1 MEHDLS
7 SDDVAILIRA
17 KRIQKEKGIE
27 ATSVSDICST
37 AGISRKTGYKWAA
50 QHETE
55 QQDKQKALS
64 EELATLQTTHE
75 ELLQNH
81 DELHFQHE
89 GLKLAWKIHR
99 VDEMLVSQKKT
110 NTARRAKNSGAFSA

>member
-7 SDDVAILIRA
+7 PDDVAILIRA
-17 KRIQKEKGIE
+17 QRIQKEKGIK
-27 ATSVSDICST
+27 ASNVSAICST

-50 QHETE
+50 QHERE
-55 QQDKQKALS
+55 QQDKQKALT
-64 EELATLQTTHE
+64 EELATLQSTHE

-81 DELHFQHE
+81 DELNFQHE

-99 VDEMLVSQKKT
+99 VDDMLASQKKSK
-110 NTARRAKNSGAFSA
+110 RRKKNKK

>member
-7 SDDVAILIRA
+7 PDDVAILIRA
-17 KRIQKEKGIE
+17 KRIQKEKGIKA
-27 ATSVSDICST
+27 ATVSEICST

-55 QQDKQKALS
+55 QQEKQKVLS
-64 EELATLQTTHE
+64 EELATLQVSHK

-81 DELHFQHE
+81 DELTFQHE

-99 VDEMLVSQKKT
+99 VDEMLASQKKT
-110 NTARRAKNSGAFSA
+110 NVTGGGEDSSTFPA

>member
-1 MEHDLS
+1 MAQDLS
-7 SDDVAILIRA
+7 PDDVAILIRA
-17 KRIQKEKGIE
+17 KRIQKEKGIK
-27 ATSVSDICST
+27 ATSVSDICAT

-64 EELATLQTTHE
+64 EELSTLRGSHE

-81 DELHFQHE
+81 DDLSFEHE
-89 GLKLAWKIHR
+89 GLKLAWQIHR
-99 VDEMLVSQKKT
+99 VDELLAKKKDT
-110 NTARRAKNSGAFSA
+110 HRKKNKK

>member
-1 MEHDLS
+1 MGHDLS
-7 SDDVAILIRA
+7 PEDVAILIRA
-17 KRIQKEKGIE
+17 KRIQKEKGIK
-27 ATSVSDICST
+27 ATTVSDICST

-55 QQDKQKALS
+55 QQEKQKALS
-64 EELATLQTTHE
+64 EELATLQANHK

-81 DELHFQHE
+81 NELDFQHE

-99 VDEMLVSQKKT
+99 VDEMLSSQKKT
-110 NTARRAKNSGAFSA
+110 NTARGTKDSSTFPA

>member
-1 MEHDLS
+1 MGHDLS
-7 SDDVAILIRA
+7 PDDVAILIRA
-17 KRIQKEKGIE
+17 KRIQKEKGIK
-27 ATSVSDICST
+27 ATTVSDICST

-55 QQDKQKALS
+55 QQEKQKALK
-64 EELATLQTTHE
+64 EELATLQASHK

-81 DELHFQHE
+81 DELDFQHE

-99 VDEMLVSQKKT
+99 VDEMLASQKKT
-110 NTARRAKNSGAFSA
+110 NTAGETKDSSTFPA

>member
-1 MEHDLS
+1 MGHDLS
-7 SDDVAILIRA
+7 PEDVAILIRA
-17 KRIQKEKGIE
+17 KRIQKEKGIK
-27 ATSVSDICST
+27 ATTVSEICST

-55 QQDKQKALS
+55 QPEKQNALS
-64 EELATLQTTHE
+64 EELATLQANHK

-81 DELHFQHE
+81 NELDFQHE

-99 VDEMLVSQKKT
+99 VDEMLASQKK
-110 NTARRAKNSGAFSA
+110 NKHRKRNKR

>member
-1 MEHDLS
+1 MKQALS
-7 SDDVAILIRA
+7 PDDVAILIRA
-17 KRIQKEKGIE
+17 KRIQKEKGIT
-27 ATSVSDICST
+27 ATTVSDICST

-55 QQDKQKALS
+55 QRDKQKALS
-64 EELATLQTTHE
+64 EELATLQSSHE

-81 DELHFQHE
+81 DELSFHHE

-99 VDEMLVSQKKT
+99 VDEMLNKKKST
-110 NTARRAKNSGAFSA
+110 HHKKNKK

>member
-1 MEHDLS
+1 MEQKLS
-7 SDDVAILIRA
+7 PDEVAILIRA
-17 KRIQKEKGIE
+17 KRIQKEKRIT
-27 ATSVSDICST
+27 ATNVSEICAT

-64 EELATLQTTHE
+64 EELSTLRCTHE
-75 ELLQNH
+75 ELLQNF
-81 DELHFQHE
+81 DDLSFEHE

-99 VDEMLVSQKKT
+99 VDDMLAKKKST
-110 NTARRAKNSGAFSA
+110 HRKKNKK

>member
-1 MEHDLS
+1 MKQNLS
-7 SDDVAILIRA
+7 PDDVAILIRA
-17 KRIQKEKGIE
+17 KRIQKEKGIK

-55 QQDKQKALS
+55 QQNKQKALDK
-64 EELATLQTTHE
+64 ELATLQSTHK
-75 ELLQNH
+75 ELLQDH
-81 DELHFQHE
+81 DDLNFQHE

-99 VDEMLVSQKKT
+99 VDEMLANQKKSK
-110 NTARRAKNSGAFSA
+110 RRKKNKK

>member
-1 MEHDLS
+1 MEHELN

-27 ATSVSDICST
+27 ATSVSDICSA

-64 EELATLQTTHE
+64 EELATLQSTHE

-81 DELHFQHE
+81 DELNFQYE

-99 VDEMLVSQKKT
+99 VDEMLASQKKSKH
-110 NTARRAKNSGAFSA
+110 RRKNKK

>member
-27 ATSVSDICST
+27 ATSVSDICAT

-50 QHETE
+50 RHETE

-64 EELATLQTTHE
+64 EELAALHTTYK
-75 ELLQNH
+75 ELLQNR
-81 DELHFQHE
+81 DELNFQHE

-99 VDEMLVSQKKT
+99 VDEMLASQPKKKH
-110 NTARRAKNSGAFSA
+110 RKKSKN

>member
-7 SDDVAILIRA
+7 PADVAILIRA
-17 KRIQKEKGIE
+17 RRIQKEKGIK
-27 ATSVSDICST
+27 TSSVSDICST

-64 EELATLQTTHE
+64 EELATLHSTHE
-75 ELLQNH
+75 DLLQDH
-81 DELHFQHE
+81 DDLNFQHE

-99 VDEMLVSQKKT
+99 VDEMLANQKKSK
-110 NTARRAKNSGAFSA
+110 RCKKNKK

>member
-1 MEHDLS
+1 MGHDLS

-27 ATSVSDICST
+27 VTSVSDICST

-99 VDEMLVSQKKT
+99 VDELLVSSKK
-110 NTARRAKNSGAFSA
+110 NKHRKKSKN

>member
-17 KRIQKEKGIE
+17 KRIQKEKGIK
-27 ATSVSDICST
+27 ATSVSDICSI

-64 EELATLQTTHE
+64 GELATLQTTHE

-81 DELHFQHE
+81 DELSFQHE

-99 VDEMLVSQKKT
+99 VDEMLASKKKE
-110 NTARRAKNSGAFSA
+110 NSARRTKNSSAFPT